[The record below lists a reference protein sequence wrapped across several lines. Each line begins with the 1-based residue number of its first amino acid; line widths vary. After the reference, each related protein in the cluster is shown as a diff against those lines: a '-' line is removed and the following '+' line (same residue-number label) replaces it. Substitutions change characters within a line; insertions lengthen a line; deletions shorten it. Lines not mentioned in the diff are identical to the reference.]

1 MGLWT
6 SRIVIALLAAITLAN
21 PAFCD
26 PADKTITVF
35 AAASLTDAMNTI
47 GKAYEAKTG
56 THVVFSFAASSVL
69 AKQIENSGGG
79 DMFISA
85 DEDWMNDLDKH
96 GLVAP
101 GTRHDLLGN
110 HLVMVAPAGLNIA
123 IKIAPK
129 FDLVGA
135 LGSSR
140 LAIADPAS
148 VPAGKYGKTSLTNLG
163 VWDSVSGK
171 LAIAENV
178 RAALAF
184 VARGETTLGIVYNTD
199 AQIEPRV
206 HVVSTFPD
214 DSHAPIVYPVALVKG
229 GKPGAADFEKFLS
242 GADATAIF
250 KKYGFD
256 IAK

>member
-1 MGLWT
+1 MKT
-6 SRIVIALLAAITLAN
+6 SRIAAAALVAGFLGFGAAPAIAADNITA
-21 PAFCD
+21 
-26 PADKTITVF
+26 F
-35 AAASLTDAMNTI
+35 AAASLTDAMNAV

-69 AKQIENSGGG
+69 AKQIENSAGA
-79 DMFISA
+79 DMFMSA

-110 HLVMVAPAGLNIA
+110 HLVMVAPAGLKIA

-129 FDLVGA
+129 FDLAGA

-140 LAIADPAS
+140 LAVADPAS
-148 VPAGKYGKTSLTNLG
+148 VPAGKYGKAALTNLG

-199 AQIEPRV
+199 AQVEPRV
-206 HVVSTFPD
+206 HVVGMFPD
-214 DSHAPIVYPVALVKG
+214 SSHAPIVYPVALVKG
-229 GKPGAADFEKFLS
+229 GKPGAADFEKYLS

-256 IAK
+256 IVK